1 MDIEVVQEQA
11 AVPVTVLRLSG
22 DLASEEPLLSQ
33 ARSAHQEGARHLLLD
48 LSEVPFI
55 SSAGLRA
62 IHQIFD
68 LYRDVDAATVRQGIS
83 TGSYKSAHVK
93 LLKPSKNARKA
104 LDVAGY
110 DMFLEIHQDYRQALQ
125 SFE

>member
-1 MDIEVVQEQA
+1 MEIDVVQEQA

-22 DLASEEPLLSQ
+22 DLGAEEPLLSH

-48 LSEVPFI
+48 LSDVPFI

-68 LYRDVDAATVRQGIS
+68 LYRDADSATVRQGI
-83 TGSYKSAHVK
+83 TAGSYKSAHVK

-110 DMFLEIHQDYRQALQ
+110 DMFLEIHQDYDKALQ
-125 SFE
+125 SF